1 MANTKSV
8 AKRARQ
14 TAQRTLRNK
23 SVLTGLKRQQRKLHI
38 VVASGDIAKAR
49 VELSLLSARL
59 DKAAKRGIVHKN
71 LANRRKSRA
80 AKAVAHVGLKPAE
93 APAKPANSQ

>member
-1 MANTKSV
+1 MANTKSA

-23 SVLTGLKRQQRKLHI
+23 GVLTGLKRQQKKVQI
-38 VVASGDIAKAR
+38 AVASGDMAKAR
-49 VELSLLSARL
+49 VELTLLSARL

-80 AKAVAHVGLKPAE
+80 AKAVARTVLRTAE
-93 APAKPANSQ
+93 TPGKATRAE

>member
-1 MANTKSV
+1 MANTKSA

-14 TAQRTLRNK
+14 TALRTLHNK
-23 SVLTGLKRQQRKLHI
+23 SVLTGLKRQQKKVQI
-38 VVASGDIAKAR
+38 AVASGDIAKAR

-80 AKAVAHVGLKPAE
+80 AKAVAGTVLRTAE
-93 APAKPANSQ
+93 APDRESS

>member
-1 MANTKSV
+1 MANTKSA

-14 TAQRTLRNK
+14 TAQRTLGNK
-23 SVLTGLKRQQRKLHI
+23 GVLTGLKRQQKKVQI
-38 VVASGDIAKAR
+38 AVASGDIAKAR

-80 AKAVAHVGLKPAE
+80 AKAVGRTVLRTAE
-93 APAKPANSQ
+93 TPGETTSPE